1 MSLQTSVTKDTSTT
15 LNIGTSGDV
24 MDESSIVQNTSGA
37 ATKRARIAVGFDDGS
52 LQTSSAKDDRIQAD
66 VSDKQT
72 QDILNAILITMQ
84 AMLGITRLMCAE
96 LGIDVPNDACAEIG
110 EQD

>member
-1 MSLQTSVTKDTSTT
+1 MSLQTSVKQDTSTQ

-24 MDESSIVQNTSGA
+24 MDETLTVQATSGA
-37 ATKRARIAVGFDDGS
+37 TTKRARIALGFDDGT

-72 QDILNAILITMQ
+72 QDTLAAILITMQ
-84 AMLGITRLMCAE
+84 AMLGIVRLMCAE